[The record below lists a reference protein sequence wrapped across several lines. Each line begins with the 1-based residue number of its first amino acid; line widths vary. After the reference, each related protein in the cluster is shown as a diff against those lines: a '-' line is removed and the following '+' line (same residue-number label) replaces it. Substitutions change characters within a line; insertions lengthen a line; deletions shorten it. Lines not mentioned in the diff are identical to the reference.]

1 MLNVALTR
9 QFVAELSLAGMG
21 CDVLGGCYLAYDLL
35 GGKRGP
41 LRTIARATGY
51 VALFF
56 IGYLSVL
63 GVRYALVAASGMGI
77 LLAIE
82 FRRAGANPE
91 LARSRGSVVLFG
103 FLRGLVL
110 GLAGMTIAGLWFAAA
125 FGIFSGA
132 GLAASYVIGFA
143 PTHDYETRAQPRL
156 SSRRLFASLLRAIA
170 VSVAGI
176 LASLLTESGSHWLY
190 VGLRLGLAAGIVS
203 ALVSLLSPAIEWR
216 IDNLPERRLGMLG
229 LGLILAGMILQSI
242 QYWTVVLNMAAS

>member
-9 QFVAELSLAGMG
+9 EFVAELSLAGMG

-56 IGYLSVL
+56 LGYIIVL
-63 GVRYALVAASGMGI
+63 GVRYAIVAASGMGI

-110 GLAGMTIAGLWFAAA
+110 GLAGMTIAGLWFAAV
-125 FGIFSGA
+125 FGIFSGT
-132 GLAASYVIGFA
+132 GLALSYVIGFA
-143 PTHDYETRAQPRL
+143 PAHDYETQAKPRL
-156 SSRRLFASLLRAIA
+156 SAHSLFASLLRAIA
-170 VSVAGI
+170 VSTAGI
-176 LASLLTESGSHWLY
+176 LASLLTESGSHWIY
-190 VGLRLGLAAGIVS
+190 VGLRLGLAAGVVS
-203 ALVSLLSPAIEWR
+203 ALVSLCSPAIEWQ
-216 IDNLPERRLGMLG
+216 IENLPERRLGMLG
-229 LGLILAGMILQSI
+229 LGSILIGMILQSI
-242 QYWTVVLNMAAS
+242 QYWTVVFNIPVR

>member
-1 MLNVALTR
+1 MLSVALTR

-56 IGYLSVL
+56 IGYLIVL

-82 FRRAGANPE
+82 FRRANANPVA
-91 LARSRGSVVLFG
+91 ARNRASVFLFG

-110 GLAGMTIAGLWFAAA
+110 GLAGMTIAGLQFGAV
-125 FGIFSGA
+125 FGIFSGV
-132 GLAASYVIGFA
+132 GLAASYAIGFA
-143 PTHDYETRAQPRL
+143 PTHDYQTQARPRL
-156 SSRRLFASLLRAIA
+156 SSHRMLASLLRAIA
-170 VSVAGI
+170 VSIAGI
-176 LASLLTESGSHWLY
+176 LASVLTASGTHWIY
-190 VGLRLGLAAGIVS
+190 VGLRLGLAAGVVS
-203 ALVSLLSPAIEWR
+203 ALVSLLSPAIEWH
-216 IDNLPERRLGMLG
+216 IENLPERRLGMAG
-229 LGLILAGMILQSI
+229 LGLILLGMTLQSI
-242 QYWTVVLNMAAS
+242 QYWVVVFEIPVR